1 MARKFILQQCL
12 PDEPDVWNGTNH
24 GFRTVRFATIEAA
37 ISRAIRHMKNHP
49 GSICRVIKPDQTI
62 VWQPDQ
68 QTEEGD
74 MYVADFDTMLSTVRA
89 ALLTIAKNQYNH
101 QRRDER
107 LQAVQR
113 LIWHYMEMGHIKGG
127 DSTQY
132 NALRQIYEMCFEHEP
147 HETHTAVRG
156 RCYLII
162 EMLEL
167 EINQHRKEKDEEQR
181 NRSMP
186 SSLWTD
192 ALDDTAD
199 FDGEEGHTP
208 DDDSDNFTWG

>member
-37 ISRAIRHMKNHP
+37 ISRAMRHMKNNP
-49 GSICRVIKPDQTI
+49 GIVCRVIKPDQTV

-68 QTEEGD
+68 ETEEGY
-74 MYVADFDTMLSTVRA
+74 MYVANFDTMLSTVRA
-89 ALLTIAKNQYNH
+89 ALLTIANNHYSH

-132 NALRQIYEMCFEHEP
+132 NALRQIYEMCFEHEA

-186 SSLWTD
+186 SSIWNTAFDESEPDEQPTD
-192 ALDDTAD
+192 DS
-199 FDGEEGHTP
+199 
-208 DDDSDNFTWG
+208 DDDSDDFTWG